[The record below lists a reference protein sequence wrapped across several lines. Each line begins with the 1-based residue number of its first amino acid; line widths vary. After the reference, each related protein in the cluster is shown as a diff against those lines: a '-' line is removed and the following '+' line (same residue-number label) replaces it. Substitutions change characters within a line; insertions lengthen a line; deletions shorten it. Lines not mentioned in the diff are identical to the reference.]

1 MKGISCSHR
10 HHRHHRQS
18 TLRPNTHIDASNY
31 KVDVNVCEIYTNR
44 PTNLMNSVS
53 EWVFLYYISHEA
65 RAASAQCWNCEM
77 WNSNKIIIIS
87 VHDDNRQ
94 QSNPHNLFHLLS
106 LTLNS
111 QWQPAIYN
119 ESISSIYDINSEIV
133 LAYPSVINLIW
144 RKVVDG
150 KYIRNQN

>member
-65 RAASAQCWNCEM
+65 RAAISLQLQLNAEIAKCE
-77 WNSNKIIIIS
+77 I
-87 VHDDNRQ
+87 
-94 QSNPHNLFHLLS
+94 
-106 LTLNS
+106 
-111 QWQPAIYN
+111 
-119 ESISSIYDINSEIV
+119 
-133 LAYPSVINLIW
+133 LI
-144 RKVVDG
+144 K
-150 KYIRNQN
+150 